1 MENYFEEIK
10 KKLKKEINFEKLEI
24 VDNTYKHESHKSFQK
39 GKYHLK
45 LKIKSVYL
53 KSLKRL
59 DAQKIVMQVL
69 RNDLKNKI
77 HALEISIE

>member
-45 LKIKSVYL
+45 LKLKSVYL

-69 RNDLKNKI
+69 KNDLKNKI

>member
-53 KSLKRL
+53 KSLKKTRCT
-59 DAQKIVMQVL
+59 K
-69 RNDLKNKI
+69 KK
-77 HALEISIE
+77 

>member
-24 VDNTYKHESHKSFQK
+24 VDNTYTHESHKSFQK

-45 LKIKSVYL
+45 LKLKSVYL

-69 RNDLKNKI
+69 KNDLKNKI

>member
-1 MENYFEEIK
+1 MENYFEEIRK
-10 KKLKKEINFEKLEI
+10 RLKKEINFEKLEI

-45 LKIKSVYL
+45 LKINSAYL

-69 RNDLKNKI
+69 KDDLKNKI

>member
-45 LKIKSVYL
+45 LKLKSVYL

-59 DAQKIVMQVL
+59 DAQKIIMQVL
-69 RNDLKNKI
+69 KNDLKNKI

>member
-59 DAQKIVMQVL
+59 DAQKIIMQVL
-69 RNDLKNKI
+69 KNDLKNKI

>member
-24 VDNTYKHESHKSFQK
+24 VDNTYKHESHKSFQE

-69 RNDLKNKI
+69 KDDFKNKI

>member
-69 RNDLKNKI
+69 KDDFKNKI

>member
-1 MENYFEEIK
+1 MKNYFEEIK